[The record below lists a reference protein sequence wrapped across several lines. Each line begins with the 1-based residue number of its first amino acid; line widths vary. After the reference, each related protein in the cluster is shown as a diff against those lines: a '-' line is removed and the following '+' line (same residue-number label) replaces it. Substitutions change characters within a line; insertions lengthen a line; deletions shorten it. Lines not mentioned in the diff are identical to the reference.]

1 MIEDRIAEVLEQRFK
16 EDDLLSCFLVDVTVG
31 SNHKIAVFVDADNG
45 LTIDMCRKISRHLE
59 KHIEEN
65 KWLPDKYTLDVSS
78 PGTDNPLKLHRQY
91 VKNKSRKAKIT
102 LLDAKILEGKI
113 LDVNE
118 NDIDIE
124 LSDGAIEKILFEN
137 IKETKILVSL
147 NKSE

>member
-16 EDDLLSCFLVDVTVG
+16 EEDLQSCFLVDVRAG
-31 SNHKIAVFVDADNG
+31 ANNKIAVFVDGDKG

-91 VKNKSRKAKIT
+91 VKNIGRKAKIV
-102 LLDAKILEGKI
+102 LLDEQQVEGKI
-113 LDVNE
+113 TDVNV

-124 LSDGAIEKILFEN
+124 LSDGTMEKISFEN
-137 IKETKILVSL
+137 IKETKILVSF
-147 NKSE
+147 K